1 MKVLT
6 CYHPFYCVS
15 EIYSYLKQTTYT
27 SLSMD
32 TEFLQHIKNENITEA
47 KEYIRGFDKEYNVFQ
62 KPQYLTTKELL
73 EQLEDNEF
81 KAEILQRC
89 IDPIIEFKMCKK
101 EYLELRQNMCKMIND
116 IITKKNNIS

>member
-1 MKVLT
+1 
-6 CYHPFYCVS
+6 
-15 EIYSYLKQTTYT
+15 
-27 SLSMD
+27 MD